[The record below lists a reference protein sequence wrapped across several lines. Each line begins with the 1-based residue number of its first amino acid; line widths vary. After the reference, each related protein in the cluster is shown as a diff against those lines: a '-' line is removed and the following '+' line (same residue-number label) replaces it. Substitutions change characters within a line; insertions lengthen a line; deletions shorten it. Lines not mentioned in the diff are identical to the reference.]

1 MSGLTV
7 AHPAKTVMMHSN
19 TGRGVFAGKHFFLGD
34 ALLEYKGE
42 LVTDEPE
49 ESDDTFIYQ
58 LKHKGKVYW

>member
-1 MSGLTV
+1 MSRLTV

-34 ALLEYKGE
+34 AQGE
-42 LVTDEPE
+42 LVTDQPE

-58 LKHKGKVYW
+58 QKHKGKVYW